1 MQSAW
6 QPLARGARA
15 CMLLGAALLPACF
28 HDNGFTDDPAS
39 STSSSSSSAASTSGA
54 ATTTTTDETLT
65 PLETGATEVDA
76 TGTSTATTVLPDETT
91 TGACTPQTW
100 YLDADSD
107 GYGVADQT
115 VMACEPP
122 PGYVGMPGDCA
133 PMDPTIAPGVLE
145 LCDMQDNDC
154 DLGVDEYSPMNP
166 ACSGC
171 RVVLGEQRVYYLCS
185 TSLDWPA
192 ARLACQAYGA
202 GADLVVLH
210 SQAEQDLLV
219 TQISSVPSEAAGEWW
234 IGLSDLAVEGT
245 FAWVDATPLDFAAW
259 LPGEP
264 NQFMGLEEDCAQF
277 SVGMPGL
284 WNDLVC
290 TALGFYI
297 CEGPQ

>member
-1 MQSAW
+1 MV
-6 QPLARGARA
+6 
-15 CMLLGAALLPACF
+15 LGAALLPACF
-28 HDNGFTDDPAS
+28 HDNGFTDAQAA
-39 STSSSSSSAASTSGA
+39 TSSSSSTTTSDA
-54 ATTTTTDETLT
+54 ATTTTTTTDDTTLT
-65 PLETGATEVDA
+65 PIETAAADVDA
-76 TGTSTATTVLPDETT
+76 TGSSAATTTLPDETT
-91 TGACTPQTW
+91 GECTPQPW

-107 GYGVADQT
+107 GHGVADQT

-122 PGYVGMPGDCA
+122 PGYVDVADDCA
-133 PMDPTIAPGVLE
+133 PMDPTIAPGMLE
-145 LCDMQDNDC
+145 LCDLKDNDC

-171 RVVLGEQRVYYLCS
+171 RAVLGEQRVYYLCS
-185 TSLDWPA
+185 TSRDWPA
-192 ARLACQAYGA
+192 ARLACQAYGP

-219 TQISSVPSEAAGEWW
+219 TQISSVPSEAVGEWW
-234 IGLSDLAVEGT
+234 LGLSDLAVEGS
-245 FAWVDATPLDFAAW
+245 FAWVDATPVDFTAW

-264 NQFMGLEEDCAQF
+264 NQFMGAEEDCAQF

-290 TALGFYI
+290 ASPGFYI